1 MELSNLEVDTLK
13 ILGQVYSVERLGTA
27 QFKRACFF
35 RIAGR
40 HSGQKYRRSVRF
52 LSVRPT
58 RRPRCPFVWSLV
70 TFTAHVHHLIKE
82 MFDSVNITVK
92 VTLLPFVMS
101 KEPVGRYLGTL

>member
-1 MELSNLEVDTLK
+1 MFGYSSV
-13 ILGQVYSVERLGTA
+13 QVWLFLQDCRQVLR
-27 QFKRACFF
+27 
-35 RIAGR
+35 
-40 HSGQKYRRSVRF
+40 QKYPRSVRF

-58 RRPRCPFVWSLV
+58 RRTRCPFVWSLV

-82 MFDSVNITVK
+82 VFDSVNITVK